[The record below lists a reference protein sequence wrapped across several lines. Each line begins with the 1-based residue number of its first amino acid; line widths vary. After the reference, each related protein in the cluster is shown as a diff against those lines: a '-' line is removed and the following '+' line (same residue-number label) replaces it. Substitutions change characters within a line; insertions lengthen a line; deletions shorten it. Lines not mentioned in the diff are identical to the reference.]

1 MCGIAAAWGRAD
13 DETIV
18 RAIMDDLVHRGPD
31 ASGSFSSA
39 RGTGVLGHRRLS
51 IMDPGGG
58 HQPIRSGDG
67 RRAVIANG
75 EIYNFPDVRPELEV
89 RHRFRSLSDSE
100 AILHLYEELGREA
113 VEHLDGMWA
122 FALADAEELF
132 VARDPL
138 GIKPL
143 YMGRRNGSLV
153 FASELKALAGRAD
166 QICEFPP
173 GTSWHS
179 THGWERFY
187 EVPEPPVEEDSVEG
201 WCSRLRAA
209 LDDCVAKQRMSDVPV
224 GAFLSGGL
232 DSSILAALLRRH
244 ADELH
249 TFSVG
254 LEGSGDLAAARVVAE
269 HLDTIHHEHVL
280 TREEIAEALPAIVW
294 HLESFDQDLVRSAVP
309 SWFTARLARE
319 YVTVA
324 LTGEGADELFAGY
337 AYHAGIDDHD
347 TLRDELRRS
356 VEALHDVNLQRVD
369 RMTMAHSL
377 EGRPPFLDDA
387 VIDLA
392 GRIPTQLKL
401 PEEGKEKWILRV
413 AFQDLLPEA
422 IVWRKKEQFDQG
434 SGVDEV
440 AAQVA
445 GAQMSEEQAR
455 AYRERWPDVRLR
467 SAEECFY
474 HHLLTTSLEHPEPVL
489 DNVARWTDRPAGVPG

>member
-13 DETIV
+13 DETVV

-31 ASGSFSSA
+31 ASGSYLSA
-39 RGTGVLGHRRLS
+39 RGTGTLGHRRLS

-89 RHRFRSLSDSE
+89 RHQFRSLSDSE
-100 AILHLYEELGREA
+100 AILHLYEEFGPRA

-122 FALADAEELF
+122 FAVADGEDLF

-143 YMGRRNGSLV
+143 YLGRRDGSLV
-153 FASELKALAGRAD
+153 FASELKALAGRVD
-166 QICEFPP
+166 EVREFPP

-187 EVPEPPVEEDSVEG
+187 EVPEPPVEQDSVEG
-201 WCSRLRAA
+201 WCARLRSAM
-209 LDDCVAKQRMSDVPV
+209 DDCVARQRMSDVPV

-244 ADELH
+244 AGELH
-249 TFSVG
+249 TFAVG
-254 LEGSGDLAAARVVAE
+254 LEGSGDLAAAR
-269 HLDTIHHEHVL
+269 
-280 TREEIAEALPAIVW
+280 
-294 HLESFDQDLVRSAVP
+294 
-309 SWFTARLARE
+309 LARE
-319 YVTVA
+319 HVTVA

-337 AYHAGIDDHD
+337 DYHGGIDDHD
-347 TLRDELRRS
+347 VLRDELRRS

-401 PEEGKEKWILRV
+401 PDGDKEKWILRM
-413 AFQDLLPEA
+413 AFEDLLPEE
-422 IVWRKKEQFDQG
+422 IVWRKKEQFDEG
-434 SGVDEV
+434 SGMAEV
-440 AAQVA
+440 AAEMA
-445 GAQMSEEQAR
+445 DSRMSEEQAR

-474 HHLLTTSLEHPEPVL
+474 HHLLASSLEFPEPVL

>member
-1 MCGIAAAWGRAD
+1 MCGIAATWGSAD
-13 DETIV
+13 EATV
-18 RAIMDDLVHRGPD
+18 RAMMEDLVHRGPD

-39 RGTGVLGHRRLS
+39 GGTGMLGHRRLS
-51 IMDPGGG
+51 IMDPRGGD
-58 HQPIRSGDG
+58 QPIRSGDG

-75 EIYNFPDVRPELEV
+75 EIYNFPDVRPELEE
-89 RHRFRSLSDSE
+89 RHRFRSSSDSE
-100 AILHLYEELGREA
+100 AILHLYEEYGEEA

-122 FALADAEELF
+122 FAVMDGEELF
-132 VARDPL
+132 AARDPL

-143 YMGRRNGSLV
+143 YVGRRNGSLL
-153 FASELKALAGRAD
+153 FASELKALAGRAQD
-166 QICEFPP
+166 VQEFPP

-179 THGWERFY
+179 THGWTRFY

-201 WCSRLRAA
+201 WCARLRGA
-209 LDDCVAKQRMSDVPV
+209 LDDCVAKQRMADVPV

-232 DSSILAALLRRH
+232 DSSILAALLHRH
-244 ADELH
+244 AGELH

-280 TREEIAEALPAIVW
+280 TREDIATALEQIVW

-309 SWFTARLARE
+309 AWFTAKLARE
-319 YVTVA
+319 HVTVA

-337 AYHAGIDDHD
+337 DYHAGIEDRDV
-347 TLRDELRRS
+347 LRDELRRS
-356 VEALHDVNLQRVD
+356 VQALHDVNLQRVD

-392 GRIPTQLKL
+392 GRIPTELKL
-401 PEEGKEKWILRV
+401 PAEGKEKWILRA
-413 AFQDLLPEA
+413 AFEDLLPEE

-434 SGVDEV
+434 SGVAEV
-440 AAQVA
+440 AAEMA
-445 GAQMSEEQAR
+445 DAQMSETQAE
-455 AYRERWPDVRLR
+455 AYRARWPDVRLR

-474 HHLLTTSLEHPEPVL
+474 HSLLVSSLEHPEPVL
-489 DNVARWTDRPAGVPG
+489 ANVARWTDRPAGVPA